1 MSAKKFLMVLMAL
14 ALLAVPIVQSTT
26 VQAAPPSQ
34 DDAPDAGDQRTIT
47 VTGYGVAYGAPDVVQ
62 VGLGVEGLNADI
74 LVAMD
79 DVTARMNAVM
89 DVLQQNGV
97 EATDIRTESFYI
109 YQEYPYGQPPMPVEG
124 AEGSTGSQDPQ
135 TVYRVSTTVAV
146 TVRETENIAPIL
158 AAAVNAGANMVNY
171 IQFNIEDRQALE
183 SEARG
188 LAVSDARARAEEL
201 ASLMGLAVGEPLRVV
216 EGDLYNNP
224 VFYGGGG
231 GGGAMQA
238 APPPISQGTLSV
250 NMTVNVT
257 FALVA
262 AP

>member
-1 MSAKKFLMVLMAL
+1 MVLMAV
-14 ALLAVPIVQSTT
+14 ALLAVPIVQSSP
-26 VQAAPPSQ
+26 VLAAPPSQ

-62 VGLGVEGLNADI
+62 VGLGVESLNADI

-89 DVLQQNGV
+89 DVLEQNGV

-124 AEGSTGSQDPQ
+124 AEGSTGTDQPQ
-135 TVYRVSTTVAV
+135 TVFRVSTTVAV
-146 TVRETENIAPIL
+146 TVRQTENIAPVL

-188 LAVSDARARAEEL
+188 LAVDDARTRAEEL
-201 ASLMGLAVGEPLRVV
+201 ASLMGLSVGEPLRVA

-224 VFYGGGG
+224 IFYGGGG
-231 GGGAMQA
+231 GMGAAQA
-238 APPPISQGTLSV
+238 APPPISQGQLSV

-262 AP
+262 SQ